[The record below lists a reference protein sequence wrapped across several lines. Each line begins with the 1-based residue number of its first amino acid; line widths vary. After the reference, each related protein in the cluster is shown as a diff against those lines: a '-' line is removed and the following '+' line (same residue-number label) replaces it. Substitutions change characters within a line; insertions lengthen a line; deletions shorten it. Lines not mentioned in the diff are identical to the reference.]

1 MTGEKDASAE
11 MPGVEEIARLVDD
24 YAFKSWQQAHD
35 YEMKTTG
42 DAEEA
47 VKFADWS
54 AGKRLS
60 EARDKARAILDL
72 LAPILAEKESLRR
85 ELHSLAVALHRKHY
99 WHVKQWKPFDDALG
113 LATQIDNM
121 TAGLVPQARALAAE
135 AALAEAVEALQ
146 PFADEKNGAMQ
157 DILWGDQPD
166 SATMTITCPLGQVR
180 KAREV
185 VRAAAIRAEGE

>member
-135 AALAEAVEALQ
+135 AALAAERERCAKI
-146 PFADEKNGAMQ
+146 ADDNADNDSRGDSPYDNGA
-157 DILWGDQPD
+157 G
-166 SATMTITCPLGQVR
+166 SCGYR
-180 KAREV
+180 KACYDI
-185 VRAAAIRAEGE
+185 AAAIRAEGE